1 MRHLY
6 RTPAPRLREPQDTVG
21 AKNAGV
27 RGWMERKALRCCL
40 QDTTQRHSDCTREL
54 TAGVT
59 SFKRPRQIKSDS
71 SMDGEGLMRP
81 TPN

>member
-1 MRHLY
+1 MDGEKSLEMLSSGH
-6 RTPAPRLREPQDTVG
+6 DT
-21 AKNAGV
+21 A
-27 RGWMERKALRCCL
+27 
-40 QDTTQRHSDCTREL
+40 TQRLYSCTREL

-59 SFKRPRQIKSDS
+59 PFKRPRQIKSDS